1 VQLAVLRRQQ
11 AAAVAAVRE
20 MEDLKSGT
28 NYAESAAVKLDYPEI
43 RSTNSQ
49 WAIPQLRFV
58 LSIMR

>member
-1 VQLAVLRRQQ
+1 LRRQQ

-20 MEDLKSGT
+20 MEDMKSGT
-28 NYAESAAVKLDYPEI
+28 NYAESAAVKLTYPEI

-58 LSIMR
+58 LSILR